1 MTLSELTCDAAVEV
15 IGGHLMNSHGSV
27 WDIVENIMNLII
39 LHTAHCVGERER
51 EKLVKKWTA
60 VNAADA
66 DKTSHI
72 F

>member
-39 LHTAHCVGERER
+39 LHTVWERERER

>member
-51 EKLVKKWTA
+51 
-60 VNAADA
+60 N
-66 DKTSHI
+66 
-72 F
+72 